1 MKIMKRYIAIAAILF
16 GAMACQKES
25 NIAQYDPSQIYVE
38 ASVKNTRV
46 SGTTFEAGDRMS
58 LYVVEY
64 SGEEVSKLQ
73 VAGNYINNEPMR
85 YDGAQWKGERP
96 LFWSKTH
103 CDFYAVYPYQQPES
117 VTSYLFDI
125 TPDQSAPEVDGALSG
140 YEASDLMWAKAEKIK
155 PPYTTYT
162 DDDGTV
168 CTPPIAEDHYYPV
181 QLQFK
186 HMMSRVLVKIVR
198 GPKYEGEL
206 PKDITVHLYNTVTT
220 AEVDLTKG
228 SLQRYAYGEKNTITM
243 KRLAEDTFAAVVVPQ
258 NIERRTPLVEVTMDG
273 IAYLMNYSISF
284 RPGYQHTLTI
294 TLNTSPDQE
303 KIEIEIEGD
312 IEGWN

>member
-1 MKIMKRYIAIAAILF
+1 MKRYIAMAALLL
-16 GAMACQKES
+16 GAVACQKES

-38 ASVKNTRV
+38 ASVKNTRL

-58 LYVVEY
+58 LYAVEY
-64 SGEEVSKLQ
+64 SGEDVAKLQ
-73 VAGNYINNEPMR
+73 VAGNYINNEPML
-85 YDGAQWKGERP
+85 YDGAQWKGERA

-103 CDFYAVYPYQQPES
+103 CDFYGVYPYQEPQT
-117 VTSYLFDI
+117 VTNYLFDI
-125 TPDQSAPEVDGALSG
+125 VTDQNSPEVDGKLSG

-181 QLQFK
+181 QMQFK
-186 HMMSRVLVKIVR
+186 HLMSRVVVKIER
-198 GPKYEGEL
+198 GEKYEGEL

-228 SLQRYAYGEKNTITM
+228 SLQRYAHGEKNTITM
-243 KRLAEDTFAAVVVPQ
+243 KRINEDTFAAIVVPQ
-258 NIERRTPLVEVTMDG
+258 NIERRTPLIEVTMEG

-294 TLNTSPDQE
+294 ILNTSPDQE

-312 IEGWN
+312 INDWN